1 MLVERRKLFPVIAF
15 SLIFLVFLVQMVPS
29 GYCATEIEGS
39 TNAIVLIPQQY
50 TVKGANS
57 SETYKVTLTDPNGN
71 SETLISSIKP
81 SSDGEFSFTV
91 TFDEEG
97 SWTITVTSNEDATD
111 TASLSVNVT
120 DVLGLIIPVVI
131 LVLIITVFISFT
143 RKIRV

>member
-1 MLVERRKLFPVIAF
+1 MGQKRKIFPVVVF
-15 SLIFLVFLVQMVPS
+15 SVIFLVFFVQVIPS
-29 GYCATEIEGS
+29 GHCSTEIEGA

-50 TVKGANS
+50 TVKGANV

-71 SETLISSIKP
+71 TETLISSIKP

-97 SWTITVTSNEDATD
+97 SWTITVTSNIDNTD

-131 LVLIITVFISFT
+131 LILIVSVFIGFT
-143 RKIRV
+143 KKIKV